1 MGLLLLIVSIGLI
14 SVTTFLALY
23 TLLIFMVN
31 LIQRMKDS
39 AGYSNNIRNKVDF
52 FSDTA
57 NESVY

>member
-23 TLLIFMVN
+23 TLLIFIVN
-31 LIQRMKDS
+31 LIQKKKDS

-57 NESVY
+57 NEPAN

>member
-31 LIQRMKDS
+31 LIQKKKDS
-39 AGYSNNIRNKVDF
+39 AGYFNNIRNTGVF
-52 FSDTA
+52 FSDSVNEPA
-57 NESVY
+57 N